1 MTLKKISQFLGT
13 LVLATCALSAQALQV
28 NSGHLTYD
36 GGTLIVENLDSDSG
50 YNNSIYL
57 RKASGA
63 GEFLFVD
70 DAGGQKSFSQSTL
83 AGYGIDPGEE
93 LVFFIKAPDYDGPL
107 FSNSGLARITTSL
120 TDAWVKVA
128 FEDRITDAL
137 VDKYFGSN
145 LADFN
150 DAVFRAKTVGNSVPE
165 PGSLALVGLGL
176 VGLGLAR
183 RRRSSDR

>member
-1 MTLKKISQFLGT
+1 MSIKKISQFLGT

-28 NSGHLTYD
+28 TSGKLTYD
-36 GGTLIVENLDSDSG
+36 GGTLIVENLDSDSS
-50 YNNSIYL
+50 YDNSIYL
-57 RKASGA
+57 RKASGT

-70 DAGGQKSFSQSTL
+70 DKGGERSFSQSTL

-93 LVFFIKAPDYDGPL
+93 LVFFVKSPEYKLERYSSPALNILGLD
-107 FSNSGLARITTSL
+107 LARITSL
-120 TDAWVKVA
+120 SDAWFQVA
-128 FEDRITDAL
+128 FEDKILWSDW
-137 VDKYFGSN
+137 
-145 LADFN
+145 DFN
-150 DAVFRAKTVGNSVPE
+150 DAVISAKTVGNSVPE

>member
-28 NSGHLTYD
+28 NSSGHLTYD
-36 GGTLIVENLDSDSG
+36 GGTLIVENLNSDSG
-50 YNNSIYL
+50 YDNRIYL
-57 RKASGA
+57 LNQRDLLGSK
-63 GEFLFVD
+63 FLFVD

-93 LVFFIKAPDYDGPL
+93 LVFFITAPDYLWPR
-107 FSNSGLARITTSL
+107 FSNSGSALVTSL
-120 TDAWVKVA
+120 GTAWFQVA
-128 FEDRITDAL
+128 FEDKINGDH
-137 VDKYFGSN
+137 
-145 LADFN
+145 DFN
-150 DAVFRAKTVGNSVPE
+150 DAVIRAKTVGNSVPE

>member
-1 MTLKKISQFLGT
+1 MAARKISKLLGT

-57 RKASGA
+57 SKGWGA
-63 GEFLFVD
+63 GEFLFID

-93 LVFFIKAPDYDGPL
+93 LVFFIKSPDYILPRYSYSVL
-107 FSNSGLARITTSL
+107 GLAQITSL
-120 TDAWVKVA
+120 PDAWFQVA
-128 FEDRITDAL
+128 FEDKII
-137 VDKYFGSN
+137 GSDH
-145 LADFN
+145 DFN

-165 PGSLALVGLGL
+165 PGSLALVALGL

>member
-1 MTLKKISQFLGT
+1 MTLKKISKLLGT

-36 GGTLIVENLDSDSG
+36 GGTLIVENLNSDSG
-50 YNNSIYL
+50 YDNRIYL
-57 RKASGA
+57 LNQRNPVFGSQ
-63 GEFLFVD
+63 FLFVD

-93 LVFFIKAPDYDGPL
+93 LVFFITAKDYVFPRV
-107 FSNSGLARITTSL
+107 SNLGLARITSL
-120 TDAWVKVA
+120 PDAWFEVA
-128 FEDRITDAL
+128 FEDKII
-137 VDKYFGSN
+137 GSDR
-145 LADFN
+145 DFN

-183 RRRSSDR
+183 RRRNLDR

>member
-57 RKASGA
+57 SKGWGA
-63 GEFLFVD
+63 GEFLFID
-70 DAGGQKSFSQSTL
+70 GAGGQKSFSQSTL

-93 LVFFIKAPDYDGPL
+93 LVFFIKSPDYILPRYSYSVL
-107 FSNSGLARITTSL
+107 GLAQITSL
-120 TDAWVKVA
+120 PDAWFQVA
-128 FEDRITDAL
+128 FEDKINGD
-137 VDKYFGSN
+137 N
-145 LADFN
+145 DFN

>member
-1 MTLKKISQFLGT
+1 MAATKISKLLGT
-13 LVLATCALSAQALQV
+13 LALATSALSAQALQV

-36 GGTLIVENLDSDSG
+36 GGTLIVENLDSESG

-63 GEFLFVD
+63 GEFLFFD
-70 DAGGQKSFSQSTL
+70 GGGGEKSFSQSTL
-83 AGYGIDPGEE
+83 AGYGINPGAE
-93 LVFFIKAPDYDGPL
+93 LVFYITAPDYDGKRN
-107 FSNSGLARITTSL
+107 SNSNQARIESL
-120 TDAWVKVA
+120 SDAWFKVG
-128 FEDRITDAL
+128 FEDIKLIWSDR
-137 VDKYFGSN
+137 
-145 LADFN
+145 DFD

>member
-1 MTLKKISQFLGT
+1 MAPKKISKLIGT
-13 LVLATCALSAQALQV
+13 LALATCALGAQALQV

-36 GGTLIVENLDSDSG
+36 GGTLLVENLDSDSG

-93 LVFFIKAPDYDGPL
+93 LVFFIKAPDYAFPHY
-107 FSNSGLARITTSL
+107 SNFGLVASITSL
-120 TDAWVKVA
+120 PDAWFQVA
-128 FEDRITDAL
+128 FEDKIL
-137 VDKYFGSN
+137 GSDR
-145 LADFN
+145 DFN
-150 DAVFRAKTVGNSVPE
+150 YAVIRAKTVGNSVPE

>member
-1 MTLKKISQFLGT
+1 MTRRKISKLLGA

-36 GGTLIVENLDSDSG
+36 GGTLIVENLNSDSG
-50 YNNSIYL
+50 YDNRIYL
-57 RKASGA
+57 RTASVA

-93 LVFFIKAPDYDGPL
+93 LVFYIKAPDYPL
-107 FSNSGLARITTSL
+107 PRLSNLGFARITSL
-120 TDAWVKVA
+120 PDAWFKVA
-128 FEDRITDAL
+128 FEDKI
-137 VDKYFGSN
+137 FGSDR
-145 LADFN
+145 DFD
-150 DAVFRAKTVGNSVPE
+150 DAVFRAKTVAGSVPE
-165 PGSLALVGLGL
+165 PGSLALVSLGL

-183 RRRSSDR
+183 RRWNADR